1 MEEFM
6 IVDISSIIS
15 LLTKIDPIKACSA
28 SRLEGCLS
36 FMFFDRD
43 IFSTKQ

>member
-15 LLTKIDPIKACSA
+15 LLTKIDPIKAFSLKVR
-28 SRLEGCLS
+28 RL
-36 FMFFDRD
+36 FIVYVF
-43 IFSTKQ
+43 